1 MSVSKRDVLKG
12 LFVGG
17 IVTQMPTASWAIPD
31 NPQSPP
37 TFTLNNGLRVHL
49 SPKKSGY
56 VSAALVLRSKHI
68 DDPRGLAHIME
79 HTSFTGVAGSMTAK
93 QIKVQDAG
101 RVLAPIDFVLKTA
114 SSAPVTSRLPWRAE
128 LI

>member
-17 IVTQMPTASWAIPD
+17 FITQLPTASWAKSD
-31 NPQSPP
+31 NTQSPP
-37 TFTLNNGLRVHL
+37 TFTLSNGLRVHF
-49 SPKKSGY
+49 SPKESGY

-79 HTSFTGVAGSMTAK
+79 HTSFTGAAGSMTAK
-93 QIKVQDAG
+93 QIKDLHSDV
-101 RVLAPIDFVLKTA
+101 
-114 SSAPVTSRLPWRAE
+114 SRRAMPPPAE
-128 LI
+128 A